1 MADRIRFPGNAAGNP
16 AISGEVLPPPIDPE
30 RLRQI
35 QLLNE
40 AVLLFFAAAPNPR
53 PPWDWST
60 LSWDITMPTTFL
72 PGVHVEVALFAEGEQ
87 IVPAQGSRPAKPYNE
102 TTYTLVLRTPLAVRQ
117 LGKVDLGIDFG
128 TCMELPQRI
137 DEVRE
142 MIRTQVQRSFPASGK
157 VTLRAADIGVD
168 FGINSFVIDIPL
180 TADVPNWFDADIDLT
195 VGFQVYPVDGRVAA
209 AYSFAKTDVSFGTA
223 STILSG
229 GCSAAVAKALEEST
243 NGFFDG
249 FIGPAIARQIREQVQ
264 AGINTALT
272 AFNDGR
278 SPLYKVLDFNLTEF
292 NLLVRLCP
300 VGAPPAPT
308 DPGGGGGGAVGP
320 LRG

>member
-1 MADRIRFPGNAAGNP
+1 MADRIRFPGNVAGNP
-16 AISGEVLPPPIDPE
+16 AITGEVLPPPIDPE

-40 AVLLFFAAAPNPR
+40 AVLVSFAAAPNPR
-53 PPWDWST
+53 SPWAWST
-60 LSWDITMPTTFL
+60 LSWDITMPTTFI
-72 PGVHVEVALFAEGEQ
+72 PGVHVEVVLFGEGEQ
-87 IVPAQGSRPAKPYNE
+87 VVPPQGSRPARPYNE

-117 LGKVDLGIDFG
+117 LGKVELGIDFEA
-128 TCMELPQRI
+128 CMELPQRI
-137 DEVRE
+137 DQVRE
-142 MIRTQVQRSFPASGK
+142 MIRAEVRRSFPDSGK
-157 VTLRAADIGVD
+157 VTLRDADIGVD

-209 AYSFAKTDVSFGTA
+209 AYSFAQTDVSFGTA
-223 STILSG
+223 SAILSG

-243 NGFFDG
+243 NGFLDG

-272 AFNDGR
+272 AFNNGR
-278 SPLYKVLDFNLTEF
+278 SPPYKVHDFSLTEF
-292 NLLVRLCP
+292 NLLVRVCP
-300 VGAPPAPT
+300 VSAPPAPP
-308 DPGGGGGGAVGP
+308 DHGGVGGGGVGP
-320 LRG
+320 LHG